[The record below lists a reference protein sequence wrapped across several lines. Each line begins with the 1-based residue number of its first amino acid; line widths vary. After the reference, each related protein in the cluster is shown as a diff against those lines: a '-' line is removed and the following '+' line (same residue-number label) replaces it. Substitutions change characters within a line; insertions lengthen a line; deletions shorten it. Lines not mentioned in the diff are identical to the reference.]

1 LPINYLA
8 NRTVEDGPKETLAPD
23 RIVGVDQVIAEA
35 VSMKFLAAPPT
46 PEQVKELI
54 QIPQ

>member
-1 LPINYLA
+1 LCSCHKQDIA
-8 NRTVEDGPKETLAPD
+8 IEALAPD
-23 RIVGVDQVIAEA
+23 RIVGVDQIIAEA